1 MATDKR
7 ARKKANRTAKIRAEE
22 AQAKRKRLI
31 KVGIR
36 VGVLLAISLG
46 ILYLGSLG
54 RSGPEPEPSTSVPA
68 SSIWR
73 SFAAKPAAC
82 GGTIPETGPSG
93 EQFAAPTDLGLD
105 GPVTAEIVTNC
116 GTLTVEL
123 DPALAPQSVNAF
135 VFLAEAGYY
144 DRTAVHRLAPGFV
157 MQGGDPTAS
166 GTGGP
171 GFTVPDEFP
180 PVGTAYPRGSVA
192 LAHSSR
198 PDSSGSQFF
207 IVLTDEGA
215 GHLGS
220 AESLLFNQ
228 LGTLVDGFDTLDTI
242 GALPVSGSD
251 TPDVGLFIETV
262 TITR

>member
-7 ARKKANRTAKIRAEE
+7 ARKKANRSARIQAQE

-54 RSGPEPEPSTSVPA
+54 RSGPEPTTTSAPP

-73 SFAAKPAAC
+73 SFASLDPAC
-82 GGTIPETGPSG
+82 GGEIPENGPSG
-93 EQFAAPTDLGLD
+93 EQFTAPTDLGLED
-105 GPVTAEIVTNC
+105 PVTAEIVTNC
-116 GTLTVEL
+116 GTLTVDL
-123 DPALAPQSVNAF
+123 DPALAPESVNAF

-157 MQGGDPTAS
+157 VQGGDPTAS

-171 GFTVPDEFP
+171 GFTIPDEFP
-180 PVGTAYPRGSVA
+180 PVGTPYPRGSVA
-192 LAHSSR
+192 LAHSSQA
-198 PDSSGSQFF
+198 DSSGSQFF
-207 IVLTDEGA
+207 IVLTDDGA

-220 AESLLFNQ
+220 AENLLFNR

-242 GALPVSGSD
+242 AALPVSGND
-251 TPDVGLFIETV
+251 TPAVGLFIETV